1 MTANTAAY
9 PQPVQF
15 ELFRRLIPAL
25 KTACQLH
32 ARFEQLRDTIKYQSA
47 VMDNGIYRYGWWIM
61 AVKFSTPARMPNA
74 TCAPTP
80 ASPGI
85 AGGDTL
91 CLDTDSKKLKRAI
104 EQATRTAEP
113 PKQGCAIPPGV
124 SRNRSS

>member
-9 PQPVQF
+9 PQPAQF

-47 VMDNGIYRYGWWIM
+47 VMDNGIYPVWLVDHGGKILY
-61 AVKFSTPARMPNA
+61 ASAPNYLRA
-74 TCAPTP
+74 TP

-85 AGGDTL
+85 AGRYAVPH
-91 CLDTDSKKLKRAI
+91 TDSK
-104 EQATRTAEP
+104 
-113 PKQGCAIPPGV
+113 
-124 SRNRSS
+124 N